1 MFHHTDLGRL
11 AYTDCFVTCLAIG
24 VAIFVCLLP
33 IYKKPAKTF
42 CCILAVLCFYMCL
55 FFRAAGAPIE
65 WHATTILAT
74 AVVFGL
80 QFGICYLTYETLVP
94 R

>member
-1 MFHHTDLGRL
+1 MYSANFGFV
-11 AYTDCFVTCLAIG
+11 AIADCVVTFLAIA

-55 FFRAAGAPIE
+55 FFRAMGSPIE

-74 AVVFGL
+74 GIVFGL
-80 QFGICYLTYETLVP
+80 QFGICYLTYETVVP